1 MSLPAS
7 LRPLAARAC
16 CWRTLFMP
24 TPTTAAAAGAA
35 TAKSTPLLLQR
46 TMATSTDTSPSS
58 SRPRSNIPIHPY
70 DIHPT
75 RRSTP
80 GSFHGK
86 VILPPPKRIP
96 ILPAPGPPPPK
107 SPLSALTTLQL
118 LTLDPTQIK
127 SRLLS
132 RTRDGLR
139 PGDILQIR
147 FSHRDPFS
155 GVLMQLRRRG
165 VESALLLRNQLTR
178 IGVEMWV
185 KLYNP
190 NVVGVDIV
198 QRSKK
203 RARRA
208 RLYYLRKEEKDVGSV
223 QNIVAAYVRQRAL
236 LRSGVVK
243 KAGGGGSGW
252 QGKKK

>member
-1 MSLPAS
+1 
-7 LRPLAARAC
+7 
-16 CWRTLFMP
+16 
-24 TPTTAAAAGAA
+24 
-35 TAKSTPLLLQR
+35 
-46 TMATSTDTSPSS
+46 
-58 SRPRSNIPIHPY
+58 
-70 DIHPT
+70 
-75 RRSTP
+75 
-80 GSFHGK
+80 
-86 VILPPPKRIP
+86 
-96 ILPAPGPPPPK
+96 
-107 SPLSALTTLQL
+107 
-118 LTLDPTQIK
+118 
-127 SRLLS
+127 
-132 RTRDGLR
+132 
-139 PGDILQIR
+139 
-147 FSHRDPFS
+147 
-155 GVLMQLRRRG
+155 MQLRRRG